1 VTGCADLAERC
12 AAMLAERGAMSGTE
26 LAGLVGARKAV
37 VLDVLRSAPRFER
50 VGRGPSSAWRLTGTG
65 WEPMHG
71 DGSVGRDHDVAL
83 AVLDRLGALERELAE
98 VKQRLAELERHAGDD
113 VQVLDGQLDLV
124 TEIANTN
131 GASGT

>member
-1 VTGCADLAERC
+1 
-12 AAMLAERGAMSGTE
+12 
-26 LAGLVGARKAV
+26 
-37 VLDVLRSAPRFER
+37 
-50 VGRGPSSAWRLTGTG
+50 
-65 WEPMHG
+65 MHG

-98 VKQRLAELERHAGDD
+98 VTQRLAELERPAGDD

-131 GASGT
+131 GASAT